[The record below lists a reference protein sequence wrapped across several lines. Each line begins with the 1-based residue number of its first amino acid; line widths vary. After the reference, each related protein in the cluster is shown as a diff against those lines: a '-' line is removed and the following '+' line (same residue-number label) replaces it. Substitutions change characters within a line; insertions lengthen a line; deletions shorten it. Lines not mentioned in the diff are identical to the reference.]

1 MSRKNSQYSSAAAWR
16 DAAMQRISKIN
27 DGEAD
32 QRSAIADAYNRQ
44 HSITDA
50 DALADQQLY
59 IQGKMDLEEYQ
70 DYLLFK
76 HSNP

>member
-32 QRSAIADAYNRQ
+32 QRSAIADA
-44 HSITDA
+44 
-50 DALADQQLY
+50 
-59 IQGKMDLEEYQ
+59 
-70 DYLLFK
+70 
-76 HSNP
+76 